1 MKRNAIVPYF
11 LIMVMGLVLVFF
23 LSVKGVGDS
32 KEIAQGDDDTEQV
45 VFDPEE
51 KSKSCISCH
60 GDILEG
66 KGNIPGLV
74 NTELSKDELID
85 VLKNGRNGD
94 AGMMP
99 GGLVAGNEEAMAEWI
114 LTLE

>member
-32 KEIAQGDDDTEQV
+32 KEIAQGDYDTEQV

-60 GDILEG
+60 GDNLEG

-74 NTELSKDELID
+74 NTELSKAVLID
-85 VLKNGRNGD
+85 VIKNGRNCDDGN
-94 AGMMP
+94 MT
-99 GGLVAGNEEAMAEWI
+99 GGRYARDTDEMA
-114 LTLE
+114 